1 MCSAYFKML
10 WLKSF
15 MLRLL
20 QNLMTALSCAID
32 LLNKLTV
39 TKHDYLLLI
48 LIHLTEVLF
57 LLEVFYP
64 KV

>member
-1 MCSAYFKML
+1 MRSAYFKML

-15 MLRLL
+15 MLHLL
-20 QNLMTALSCAID
+20 EHLITALSCVMD

-39 TKHDYLLLI
+39 TKHNYLLLI

-64 KV
+64 EV